1 MSDEELEKAIEIQS
15 RRVRGGTLRLTGTF
29 LIEMGAVD
37 QPDLDMELE
46 KQARERIR
54 LYGKESAAY

>member
-15 RRVRGGTLRLTGTF
+15 RRVRGGTLRLTGSL

-54 LYGKESAAY
+54 LYGKESAGY